1 MNRYKF
7 YNYDAMLTELQD
19 VISNPD
25 MKNQNKFINDINKAI
40 INIDELMKD
49 DCTYTYTC
57 ENITFTKVFDYTQQI
72 YKYELC
78 LLYMDK
84 ILYGNSIDG
93 IIDTFQNINMNKL
106 VNASHRIAVNVINN
120 ANDMLITSNGDILD
134 DNTRFQLSILNKQ
147 IGTIKS
153 VMANILNRVKY
164 YNMIL
169 SL

>member
-1 MNRYKF
+1 MNGYKF
-7 YNYDAMLTELQD
+7 YNYDAMLTELNG

-40 INIDELMKD
+40 VGIDELMKD
-49 DCTYTYTC
+49 DCTHTC
-57 ENITFTKVFDYTQQI
+57 ENITFTKVFDYTQQV

-78 LLYMDK
+78 LLYIDK
-84 ILYGNSIDG
+84 ILYGNSLDG
-93 IIDTFQNINMNKL
+93 IIDTFQNINMNEL

-120 ANDMLITSNGDILD
+120 ANDMLTTSNGDSLD
-134 DNTRFQLSILNKQ
+134 GKTRFQLSILNKQ

-153 VMANILNRVKY
+153 VMANILNHAKY

-169 SL
+169 SF